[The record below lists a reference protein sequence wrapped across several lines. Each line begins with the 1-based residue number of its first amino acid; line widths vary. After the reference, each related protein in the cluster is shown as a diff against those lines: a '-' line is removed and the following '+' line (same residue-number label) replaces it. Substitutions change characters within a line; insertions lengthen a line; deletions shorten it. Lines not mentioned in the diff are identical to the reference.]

1 MLMLEVVS
9 LETSGFNKREVI
21 FSHFIYDVYC
31 EEMFSLSQKKVEK
44 LVLNGFSV
52 FVSGGAGSGKS
63 FFLRSAIDNPVEI
76 TNSARV
82 LSKFRVMTF
91 VMLFSC
97 KSRLCY

>member
-9 LETSGFNKREVI
+9 LETSGLNKREVI

-63 FFLRSAIDNPVEI
+63 FFLRCMIDKLRAAGWSVFIVAP
-76 TNSARV
+76 TGSLA
-82 LSKFRVMTF
+82 
-91 VMLFSC
+91 
-97 KSRLCY
+97 